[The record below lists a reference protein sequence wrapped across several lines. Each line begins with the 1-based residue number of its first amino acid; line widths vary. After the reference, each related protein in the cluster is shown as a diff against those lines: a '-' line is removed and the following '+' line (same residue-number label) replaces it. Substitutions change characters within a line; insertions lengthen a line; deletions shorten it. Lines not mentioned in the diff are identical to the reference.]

1 MEYGKNCQ
9 KLEIIFLRDMSNNYC
24 KNKWRDVTMERPS
37 TGKKMRAEVIN
48 VEIVSFDTLMGLFE
62 TFPKKN
68 SLSLMIGLVWEMLLQ
83 IKNIKLSSFFIK
95 INIA

>member
-1 MEYGKNCQ
+1 
-9 KLEIIFLRDMSNNYC
+9 
-24 KNKWRDVTMERPS
+24 MERPS

-68 SLSLMIGLVWEMLLQ
+68 SLSLMIGLV
-83 IKNIKLSSFFIK
+83 
-95 INIA
+95 